1 MAEAFKPK
9 SVLFI
14 RRDNIGDLVCTT
26 PAIRA
31 VRLKYPEAEIA
42 VLVTSYNV
50 DIVRN
55 NPDIDEVFI
64 YEKEK
69 HRAKG
74 KGVLKTLLGQLSV
87 IRKIRSKRFDAAI
100 GCAYSYSPRLARLTY
115 LTGAKLRIGYA
126 PKHGS
131 SRFYNS
137 AVKGPSEPVHE
148 VLAMMRLLKPLGIEE
163 ETVPRLFIRPDEEE
177 VKKAREFLKG
187 AGQSRRIA
195 LFHISS
201 RRPENR
207 WPLEYFKEL
216 GDMIE
221 SPHPPLPIAIVKT
234 QREPSPHKGGGIRGK
249 GRLKE
254 CGFKVLLTWSPG
266 SKDNPLHPGDDEGA
280 EALASSMKERPILY
294 KTERLSELI
303 AALSLADIVV
313 CLDGGA
319 MHIAAG
325 LKRPVV
331 AIWGSTDERRWAPWA
346 APHIILKK
354 DSKQAWSVAPKE
366 AIEAFMKLSRNGR

>member
-1 MAEAFKPK
+1 MADVFKPK

-26 PAIRA
+26 PAMRA

-42 VLVTSYNV
+42 VLVNSYNA

-74 KGVLKTLLGQLSV
+74 KGVLKVLLGQLSV

-137 AVKGPSEPVHE
+137 VVKGPSEPVHE
-148 VLAMMRLLKPLGIEE
+148 VLAMMRLLKPLGIEDDSP
-163 ETVPRLFIRPDEEE
+163 PRLFIRPDENE

-187 AGQSRRIA
+187 ACPGRRIA

-221 SPHPPLPIAIVKT
+221 NPHPPLPIDPPNPPHT
-234 QREPSPHKGGGIRGK
+234 QGGD
-249 GRLKE
+249 
-254 CGFKVLLTWSPG
+254 W
-266 SKDNPLHPGDDEGA
+266 
-280 EALASSMKERPILY
+280 
-294 KTERLSELI
+294 
-303 AALSLADIVV
+303 
-313 CLDGGA
+313 GG
-319 MHIAAG
+319 
-325 LKRPVV
+325 
-331 AIWGSTDERRWAPWA
+331 
-346 APHIILKK
+346 
-354 DSKQAWSVAPKE
+354 
-366 AIEAFMKLSRNGR
+366 

>member
-42 VLVTSYNV
+42 ILVNSYNA
-50 DIVRN
+50 DIVKG

-69 HRAKG
+69 HRPKG
-74 KGVLKTLLGQLSV
+74 KGVLKTLLGQLNV
-87 IRKIRSKRFDAAI
+87 IRKIRSRRFDAAI
-100 GCAYSYSPRLARLTY
+100 GCAYSYSPRLARLAY

-126 PKHGS
+126 PKHGN

-137 AVKGPSEPVHE
+137 VVKGPSEPVHE

-163 ETVPRLFIRPDEEE
+163 EPVPRLFIRPDEEE
-177 VKKAREFLKG
+177 VKKAREFLKS
-187 AGQSRRIA
+187 AGPGRRIA

-221 SPHPPLPIAIVKT
+221 K
-234 QREPSPHKGGGIRGK
+234 Q
-249 GRLKE
+249 
-254 CGFKVLLTWSPG
+254 CGFKPLLTWSPG
-266 SKDNPLHPGDDEGA
+266 SKDNPLHPGDDEDA
-280 EALASSMKERPILY
+280 EALASAMKERPLLY
-294 KTERLSELI
+294 KTERLSQLI
-303 AALSLADIVV
+303 AALSLADIVI

-325 LKRPVV
+325 LGKPVL

-354 DSKQAWSVAPKE
+354 DSKHASSVSPKE
-366 AIEAFMKLSRNGR
+366 AFETFMKLSGNGR